1 MTFNFSALSKML
13 LLTIIVIPALFL
25 PVIAASPLEKAPIK
39 IGISTSFPPFNYKD
53 ANGEIQGYNAD
64 VARAICEKMQT
75 LCEFSPMPFPEIIP
89 ALEQGLVQFAPSNFL
104 WTPERAAR
112 INFSEKYYRS
122 TTSLVGLSKDSFE
135 DPMVLLQQNE
145 ATIAAA
151 HSSAQ
156 WRYLHQHSAAQVV
169 SVDTIAK
176 GMQAL
181 EKGEVDYILLPTLFA
196 LNFLQR
202 PENTHLDFIG
212 EPIDAKSLT
221 GDVHIGISKT
231 QPELK
236 DKIDKAIQS
245 LVSSGELRVLILKY
259 FPFNVY

>member
-1 MTFNFSALSKML
+1 
-13 LLTIIVIPALFL
+13 
-25 PVIAASPLEKAPIK
+25 
-39 IGISTSFPPFNYKD
+39 
-53 ANGEIQGYNAD
+53 
-64 VARAICEKMQT
+64 MQT